1 MKINKLIALTTAV
14 TMLISV
20 GGGYNLNEVYA
31 SESTSTISIENQGN
45 IMSSY
50 MGTGSYED
58 NKYYSVKGDTSE
70 TWSGWFNRSGDT
82 YTKETDEKSFNSIA
96 GNNKTLIP
104 ASTYNVSVNPNG
116 GTINNSSAVINDT
129 YTNVEGKSYPT
140 PIRAHYTL
148 LSWLDQNNNA
158 VTDPLTLPK
167 GTTGNKTYRA
177 NWEQTKY
184 PITYNLNGGG
194 GLSNDYYTYFAA
206 KTLGTP
212 SRTDYKFTGWTGS
225 NGSTPQTT
233 VTIPAGSEGGK
244 SYTANWADA
253 DDVVWLTS
261 VLYNNN
267 TVEYNT
273 SYPYYYRIETY
284 RDQAC
289 TSLIGT
295 YYLAN
300 AATENTITQQYD
312 GYRETRHVRRDIKC
326 KKGGAFKV
334 YLRQCS
340 NMKVCVGYY
349 NYGPYSGSGYL
360 VKIPSNAQGQATV
373 QVTDTKKKAGTG
385 SLINDLDELSI
396 FAPSSSEF
404 TKGWMGDVNSTMMTT
419 F

>member
-1 MKINKLIALTTAV
+1 
-14 TMLISV
+14 
-20 GGGYNLNEVYA
+20 
-31 SESTSTISIENQGN
+31 
-45 IMSSY
+45 MSSY

-96 GNNKTLIP
+96 GNNKTLVP
-104 ASTYNVSVNPNG
+104 ASTYSVSVNPNG

-140 PIRAHYTL
+140 PIRPHYTL

-158 VTDPLTLPK
+158 ATDPLTLPK

-225 NGSTPQTT
+225 NGSTPQTS
-233 VTIPAGSEGGK
+233 VTIPVGSEGSK

-253 DDVVWLTS
+253 DDIVYLTTIMLNGNW
-261 VLYNNN
+261 VNYKN
-267 TVEYNT
+267 
-273 SYPYYYRIETY
+273 SYYLPYTITTY
-284 RDQAC
+284 RDAAC
-289 TSLIGT
+289 TNKIGEWQ
-295 YYLAN
+295 LA
-300 AATENTITQQYD
+300 
-312 GYRETRHVRRDIKC
+312 GYGNDYIRDAFPESKQMRIIKTGIKC
-326 KKGGAFKV
+326 KKGGAFKIL
-334 YLRQCS
+334 LRQS
-340 NMKVCVGYY
+340 QNMYYEIGYSD
-349 NYGPYSGSGYL
+349 YGSYSGKGY
-360 VKIPSNAQGQATV
+360 IV
-373 QVTDTKKKAGTG
+373 QVPNDATG
-385 SLINDLDELSI
+385 SAAICIRDENYTTQDGY
-396 FAPSSSEF
+396 SSNWEQLMIWKSNVNGYDP
-404 TKGWMGDVNSTMMTT
+404 GWMKFVNQPSM
-419 F
+419 FKIVN